1 MAIPKYFLEIAK
13 IYFEF
18 FSMHSF
24 FVYKHYLFVIYNFIQ
39 DVCECTYEFDCVYSL
54 FYIIFDNSFQYYY
67 L

>member
-24 FVYKHYLFVIYNFIQ
+24 FVYKHYLFVIIYNFIQ

-54 FYIIFDNSFQYYY
+54 F
-67 L
+67 